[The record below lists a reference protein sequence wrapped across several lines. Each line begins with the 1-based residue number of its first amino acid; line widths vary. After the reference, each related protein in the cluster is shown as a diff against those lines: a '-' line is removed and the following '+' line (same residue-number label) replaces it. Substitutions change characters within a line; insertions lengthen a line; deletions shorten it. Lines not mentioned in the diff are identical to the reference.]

1 MGSLTW
7 AIVLVALGLATIV
20 IELFVP
26 SAGLLGIVSAILLLS
41 GIVSAFLHSMEAGA
55 ATLILLVLLLPVLF
69 VALVKVWPSTP
80 IGRRILL
87 RRMREEE
94 VILKGEHYDGLKQL
108 IGETG
113 TAKTKMLPS
122 GIVSIQGKTYDA
134 VSDGF
139 AIEPGQAIKVTAVR
153 TNRIFVQ
160 PYDPADDQPTKF
172 EGNDLLGQSLEELG
186 IDPLDSN
193 RS

>member
-26 SAGLLGIVSAILLLS
+26 SAGLLGVASAILLLS

-87 RRMREEE
+87 GRMREEE
-94 VILKGEHYDGLKQL
+94 VVLRGEHYDGLKDL

-122 GIVSIQGKTYDA
+122 GIVAIQGKTYDA

-139 AIEPGQAIKVTAVR
+139 AIEPGQSIRVTAVR
-153 TNRIFVQ
+153 TNRLFVQ

-172 EGNDLLGQSLEELG
+172 EGNDLLGKSLEELG

>member
-1 MGSLTW
+1 MGSLSW
-7 AIVLVALGLATIV
+7 AIILVAVGLAVIV

-26 SAGLLGIVSAILLLS
+26 SAGLLGIVAAVLLIS
-41 GIVSAFLHSMEAGA
+41 GIVSAFFHSIEAGA
-55 ATLILLVLLLPVLF
+55 ALLLLLVLLLPVLF
-69 VALVKVWPSTP
+69 VALIKVWPSTP

-87 RRMREEE
+87 GRMREEE
-94 VILKGEHYDGLKQL
+94 VVLKGEHYDGLKQL

-139 AIEPGQAIKVTAVR
+139 AIDPGQPIKVTAVR

-172 EGNDLLGQSLEELG
+172 EGNDLLGKSLEELG

-193 RS
+193 RP

>member
-1 MGSLTW
+1 V
-7 AIVLVALGLATIV
+7 AAVLLI
-20 IELFVP
+20 
-26 SAGLLGIVSAILLLS
+26 S
-41 GIVSAFLHSMEAGA
+41 GIISAFFHSIEAGA
-55 ATLILLVLLLPVLF
+55 ALLLLLVLLLPVLF

-87 RRMREEE
+87 GRMREEE

-139 AIEPGQAIKVTAVR
+139 AIEPGQPIKVTAVR

-160 PYDPADDQPTKF
+160 PHDPADDQPTKF
-172 EGNDLLGQSLEELG
+172 EGHDLLGKSLEELG

>member
-1 MGSLTW
+1 MGSLSW
-7 AIVLVALGLATIV
+7 AIILVAVGLAVIV

-26 SAGLLGIVSAILLLS
+26 SAGLLGIVAAVLLVS
-41 GIVSAFLHSMEAGA
+41 GIVSAFFHSIEAGA
-55 ATLILLVLLLPVLF
+55 ALLLLLVLLLPVLF
-69 VALVKVWPSTP
+69 VALIKVWPSTP

-87 RRMREEE
+87 GRMREEE
-94 VILKGEHYDGLKQL
+94 VVLKGEHYDGLKQL

-139 AIEPGQAIKVTAVR
+139 AIDPGQPIKVTAVR

-172 EGNDLLGQSLEELG
+172 EGNDLLGKSLEELG
-186 IDPLDSN
+186 IDPLASN
-193 RS
+193 RP